1 MLLLAFSSVHRGQ
14 RFPEAGRK
22 NLPMKRQICRS
33 LLSAAVV
40 ALIIGPGLSS
50 CSKAGEQKAPEQNVS
65 EQTAGGP
72 PGPQQDANT
81 QDKSAQNA
89 KALLKAMS
97 DYLAAQKTI
106 SMAFDSTFEVV
117 SKDHQKLQLATSG
130 TVELNRPDKIHTTR
144 KSGFSDTEMV
154 FDGKTVSL
162 LGKGQNAYVQAEAP
176 GTIDNLID
184 QLRDKFH
191 RQLPGADLL
200 QSNVYDTL
208 MADVTDIKD
217 LGSGVINGQ
226 ECDHLAFRAKDT
238 DWQIWIAQ
246 GEHPYPCRYVITS
259 KDVDQAPQFTME
271 IRDWKAGGSAAA
283 SDFTF
288 TPPAGAKKLDANDL
302 EGLKET
308 SDLPENFRIGEQK

>member
-1 MLLLAFSSVHRGQ
+1 MN
-14 RFPEAGRK
+14 K
-22 NLPMKRQICRS
+22 QIRRS
-33 LLSAAVV
+33 LLSAATL
-40 ALIIGPGLSS
+40 ALTIDIGLSS
-50 CSKAGEQKAPEQNVS
+50 CSKAPEQNAAGPSTS
-65 EQTAGGP
+65 EQAATQPAASE
-72 PGPQQDANT
+72 QDAT
-81 QDKSAQNA
+81 TTGQSADNA

-106 SMAFDSTFEVV
+106 SMDFDSTFEVV

-130 TVELNRPDKIHTTR
+130 TVELSRPDKIHTTR

-154 FDGKTVSL
+154 FDGKTVSI
-162 LGKGQNAYVQAEAP
+162 LGKGQNAYVQADAP
-176 GTIDNLID
+176 GTVDNLID

-200 QSNVYDTL
+200 QADVYDTL

-246 GEHPYPCRYVITS
+246 GKNPYPCRYVITS
-259 KDVDQAPQFTME
+259 KSVDQAPQFTME
-271 IRDWKAGGSAAA
+271 IRDWKAGGSPAA

-288 TPPAGAKKLDANDL
+288 TPPAGAKKLDAKDL
-302 EGLKET
+302 ETLKET
-308 SDLPENFRIGEQK
+308 SDLPENFKIGEQK

>member
-1 MLLLAFSSVHRGQ
+1 MN
-14 RFPEAGRK
+14 K
-22 NLPMKRQICRS
+22 QIRRS
-33 LLSAAVV
+33 LLSAATL
-40 ALIIGPGLSS
+40 ALTIGIGLSS
-50 CSKAGEQKAPEQNVS
+50 CSKAPEQNAAGPSTS
-65 EQTAGGP
+65 EQAATQPAASE
-72 PGPQQDANT
+72 QDAT
-81 QDKSAQNA
+81 TTGQSADNA

-106 SMAFDSTFEVV
+106 SMDFDSTFEVV

-130 TVELNRPDKIHTTR
+130 TVELSRPDKIHTTR
-144 KSGFSDTEMV
+144 KSGFSDTEMI
-154 FDGKTVSL
+154 FDGKTVTI
-162 LGKGQNAYVQAEAP
+162 LGKGQNAYVQADAP
-176 GTIDNLID
+176 GTVDNLID

-200 QSNVYDTL
+200 QADVYDTL

-246 GEHPYPCRYVITS
+246 GKNPYPCRYVITS
-259 KDVDQAPQFTME
+259 KGVDQAPQFTME
-271 IRDWKAGGSAAA
+271 IRDWKAGGSPAA

-288 TPPAGAKKLDANDL
+288 TPPAGAKKLDAKDL
-302 EGLKET
+302 ETLKET
-308 SDLPENFRIGEQK
+308 SDLPENFKIGEQK

>member
-1 MLLLAFSSVHRGQ
+1 MN
-14 RFPEAGRK
+14 K
-22 NLPMKRQICRS
+22 QICRS
-33 LLSAAVV
+33 LVSAAAM

-50 CSKAGEQKAPEQNVS
+50 CSKAGEQKAPEQNAS
-65 EQTAGGP
+65 EQNAGTP
-72 PGPQQDANT
+72 AAPEQDANT
-81 QDKSAQNA
+81 QDQSAQNA
-89 KALLKAMS
+89 KALLKSMS
-97 DYLAAQKTI
+97 DYLAAQKNL
-106 SMAFDSTFEVV
+106 SMDYDSTFEVV
-117 SKDHQKLQLATSG
+117 SKDRQKLQLATSG
-130 TVELNRPDKIHTTR
+130 TVELSRPDKIHTTR

-162 LGKGQNAYVQAEAP
+162 LGKGQNAYVQADAP

-200 QSNVYDTL
+200 QSDVYDTL

-246 GEHPYPCRYVITS
+246 GKNPYPCRYVITS
-259 KDVDQAPQFTME
+259 KGVDQAPQFSME
-271 IRDWKAGGSAAA
+271 IRDWKAGGSPAA

-288 TPPAGAKKLDANDL
+288 TPPAGAKKLDAKDI
-302 EGLKET
+302 ETLKDS
-308 SDLPENFRIGEQK
+308 SDLPENFRIGEQE